1 MIRLSHKSTKRKKSP
16 QRVLGQRAG
25 GAGGGQGGG
34 GGARGCASA
43 CERLGDSSTGRFGT
57 GGTRRRR
64 TAMPAACGLRP
75 LGRSAPFGAGR
86 SEPGP
91 EGRGA
96 GPAASV
102 PPGTT
107 LDAVLVTRGPR
118 GPSARA
124 ELSPAPPPP
133 PTPRGGR
140 GPGRS
145 VGRQPALRTRSLPAT
160 GGGVRRPAEWPE
172 WRAPLSPHRKAAAS
186 PPRGESRRQEGIP
199 SPVAPEQSEPSW
211 FSDFGKCHQTG
222 GDTRLLRGRPGAGG
236 PPRLKRPWPFPSRA
250 CPAPRGVTCQLCPPP
265 PPPPNGPHR
274 SLRGAASVPVGGP
287 SLALPEAA
295 PCFPPCRRDLP
306 RPERLGAP
314 RSSCDPPGGSQSPP
328 VRGESARRPGEGVRT
343 ESGQTSAAGS
353 RPTPGSPSLSLRGA
367 SPPNPSHPPPAQA
380 LSP

>member
-1 MIRLSHKSTKRKKSP
+1 MIRPSHKSTKRKKSP

-133 PTPRGGR
+133 PTQRGGR

-145 VGRQPALRTRSLPAT
+145 VGRQPALRTRSLPAS
-160 GGGVRRPAEWPE
+160 GGGIRRPAEWPE

-186 PPRGESRRQEGIP
+186 PPRGEGGEQATGRDSIPCRSRAKRTLVVFRFRQMSPNRWRHSSPPRAPGGGRTAAAEASLAFSVQSLSCPKRCHLPTMPPAPPAPQRSPQVSPWGRVCSRRGP
-199 SPVAPEQSEPSW
+199 LPCSPQSRP
-211 FSDFGKCHQTG
+211 
-222 GDTRLLRGRPGAGG
+222 LLPALSPRPA
-236 PPRLKRPWPFPSRA
+236 
-250 CPAPRGVTCQLCPPP
+250 APR
-265 PPPPNGPHR
+265 
-274 SLRGAASVPVGGP
+274 A
-287 SLALPEAA
+287 
-295 PCFPPCRRDLP
+295 
-306 RPERLGAP
+306 
-314 RSSCDPPGGSQSPP
+314 PGGS
-328 VRGESARRPGEGVRT
+328 T
-343 ESGQTSAAGS
+343 
-353 RPTPGSPSLSLRGA
+353 LFL
-367 SPPNPSHPPPAQA
+367 
-380 LSP
+380 

>member
-1 MIRLSHKSTKRKKSP
+1 MIRPSHKSTKRKKSP

-133 PTPRGGR
+133 PPRE
-140 GPGRS
+140 
-145 VGRQPALRTRSLPAT
+145 
-160 GGGVRRPAEWPE
+160 GGGARA
-172 WRAPLSPHRKAAAS
+172 APLGAS
-186 PPRGESRRQEGIP
+186 RHCARARCP
-199 SPVAPEQSEPSW
+199 
-211 FSDFGKCHQTG
+211 
-222 GDTRLLRGRPGAGG
+222 RPGAASGVRQSGQSGG
-236 PPRLKRPWPFPSRA
+236 RHCPRTGRRQRPRPGGRAGDRKGFHPLSLPSKA
-250 CPAPRGVTCQLCPPP
+250 NPRGFPISANVTKQVATLVSSE
-265 PPPPNGPHR
+265 GAQGR
-274 SLRGAASVPVGGP
+274 ADRRG
-287 SLALPEAA
+287 
-295 PCFPPCRRDLP
+295 
-306 RPERLGAP
+306 
-314 RSSCDPPGGSQSPP
+314 
-328 VRGESARRPGEGVRT
+328 
-343 ESGQTSAAGS
+343 
-353 RPTPGSPSLSLRGA
+353 
-367 SPPNPSHPPPAQA
+367 
-380 LSP
+380 